1 LFFGAKQV
9 PELARSLGSGAR
21 ELKNAAPENDEEE
34 NEAKMV
40 SPAKDAD
47 EGKTRA
53 TISKDLPAE
62 RDGDR
67 AGAPVAIARKRLHA
81 RSTSKH

>member
-21 ELKNAAPENDEEE
+21 ELKNAAPENDEDDEE

-53 TISKDLPAE
+53 TISKDAPAE

-67 AGAPVAIARKRLHA
+67 AEREP
-81 RSTSKH
+81 RSQ